1 MRPETCLVTGGL
13 GFIGSHVCQALA
25 KSGQRTLILDNSSSG
40 SIDNVGKIFPPA
52 DNSTLL
58 SGDCKNPRDV
68 KKALKGIRKVFHF
81 AANPEV
87 RPERCDPSTC
97 FKENVY
103 ATHILLEGLKQSD
116 AEVIVFASSSTVYGE
131 ARVVPTPEDY
141 APLEPISV
149 YGASKLAS
157 EALVSAYCHTY
168 GKQAVILR
176 LANII
181 GPRNKHGV
189 ISDFLAQIKKTPQNL
204 RILGDGHQSKSYLYI
219 EDCISAIIKASA
231 TPKKTVNVFN
241 IGSEDQIDVIR
252 IARIVLEEARL
263 NHLGLE
269 FVEGADGGKG
279 WNGDVKN
286 MLLDI
291 NKLKSEGWRPNHSSE
306 EAVKLTVRSELHS
319 MEPRVAPE
327 VPLQ

>member
-1 MRPETCLVTGGL
+1 
-13 GFIGSHVCQALA
+13 
-25 KSGQRTLILDNSSSG
+25 LDNLSSG
-40 SIDNVGKIFPPA
+40 SIDNVGKILTPGA
-52 DNSTLL
+52 NSILM

-68 KKALKGIRKVFHF
+68 KKALKGVRKVFHF

-87 RPERCDPSTC
+87 RPDRCDPSTC

-116 AEVIVFASSSTVYGE
+116 VEVFVFASSSTVYGE
-131 ARVVPTPEDY
+131 ARIVPTPEDY
-141 APLEPISV
+141 SPLEPISI

-157 EALVSAYCHTY
+157 EGLVSAYCHTY

-181 GPRNKHGV
+181 GPKNRHGV
-189 ISDFLAQIKKTPQNL
+189 IKDFLSQIRKTPQKL
-204 RILGDGHQSKSYLYI
+204 KILGDGHQSKSYLYI
-219 EDCISAIIKASA
+219 EDCISAIIKASE

-241 IGSEDQIDVIR
+241 IGSEDQIDVIG
-252 IARIVLEEARL
+252 IARIVAEEARL
-263 NHLGLE
+263 NRLTLE
-269 FVEGADGGKG
+269 FVKGADGGRG

-286 MLLDI
+286 MLLDV
-291 NKLKSEGWRPNHSSE
+291 NKLKSEGWRPNHSSQG
-306 EAVKLTVRSELHS
+306 AVRLTVRSELHKS
-319 MEPRVAPE
+319 MEPRVASE

>member
-1 MRPETCLVTGGL
+1 M
-13 GFIGSHVCQALA
+13 
-25 KSGQRTLILDNSSSG
+25 DNLSSG
-40 SIDNVGKIFPPA
+40 RLDNVGKIPTYG
-52 DNSTLL
+52 DNSTLV

-68 KKALKGIRKVFHF
+68 KKALKGVRKVFHF

-87 RPERCDPSTC
+87 RHERCNPSTC

-103 ATHILLEGLKQSD
+103 ATHILLEELRRSD
-116 AEVIVFASSSTVYGE
+116 VEVIVFASSSTVYGE
-131 ARVVPTPEDY
+131 ARIVPTPEDY
-141 APLEPISV
+141 APLEPISI

-157 EALVSAYCHTY
+157 EGLVSAYCHTY

-181 GPRNKHGV
+181 GPKNRHGV
-189 ISDFLAQIKKTPQNL
+189 ISDFLAQIKKTPQKL

-219 EDCISAIIKASA
+219 EDCISAIIKVSA
-231 TPKKTVNVFN
+231 TPRKTVNVFN

-252 IARIVLEEARL
+252 IARIIAEEACL
-263 NHLGLE
+263 DPLDLE
-269 FVEGADGGKG
+269 FVKGADGGRG
-279 WNGDVKN
+279 WNGDVRS
-286 MLLDI
+286 MLLDV

-306 EAVKLTVRSELHS
+306 QAVRLTVRSELQKS
-319 MEPRVAPE
+319 KDPRIASE